1 MHDTVW
7 FEIQGMPAVT
17 IASEEFAEAARIQ
30 AQALGLK
37 SARCVYVKHPIQD
50 ATDAEMQEKA
60 ESVVDAVIQALT
72 TEKN

>member
-72 TEKN
+72 TEKK